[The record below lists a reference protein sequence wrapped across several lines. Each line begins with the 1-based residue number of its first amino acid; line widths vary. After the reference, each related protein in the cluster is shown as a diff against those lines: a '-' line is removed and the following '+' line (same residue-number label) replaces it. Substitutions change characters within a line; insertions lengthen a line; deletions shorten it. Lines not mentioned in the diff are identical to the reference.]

1 MLALIP
7 APYRIMALVAIL
19 AISNAVTA
27 YRFYHTGYAIAEA
40 RQAAALVK
48 AQAATAKAAEAAL
61 RAESE
66 RLAVQATADKL
77 AQELEDEA
85 RKDPDA
91 VRRVP
96 TSDSL
101 RRLERRWGGAN

>member
-1 MLALIP
+1 MLGLIP
-7 APYRIMALVAIL
+7 RPYLLLAVALAFVA
-19 AISNAVTA
+19 SNGVSF
-27 YRFYHTGYAIAEA
+27 YRGYHTGRGFAEA

-85 RKDPDA
+85 RKDPNANRIGLGVDG
-91 VRRVP
+91 VRR
-96 TSDSL
+96 L
-101 RRLERRWGGAN
+101 ARR

>member
-1 MLALIP
+1 MLNLIP
-7 APYRIMALVAIL
+7 LPYRVMALAGVLIV
-19 AISNAVTA
+19 SNAVTA

-77 AQELEDEA
+77 AHELEDEA
-85 RKDPDA
+85 RKDPNANRIGLGVDG
-91 VRRVP
+91 VRR
-96 TSDSL
+96 L
-101 RRLERRWGGAN
+101 ARR

>member
-7 APYRIMALVAIL
+7 TPYRILALVAIL
-19 AISNAVTA
+19 VLSNAVTA

-40 RQAAALVK
+40 RHTAALVK
-48 AQAATAKAAEAAL
+48 AQAATAKAAEAAS

-85 RKDPDA
+85 RKDPFANRIGLGVDG
-91 VRRVP
+91 VRR
-96 TSDSL
+96 L
-101 RRLERRWGGAN
+101 ARR